1 MRGGGFRLLLRHP
14 PLLPPCTL
22 PIRSHVQVLAGQLLK
37 TPSSWSWRSAKNE
50 VQFTPDAENKLQLDL
65 ARSALRANKAPTSR
79 FPARPLRPPRP
90 SPTEPRFQHCQV
102 QLNPKS
108 RSRAQPEAI
117 FSRSPSPTGGQK
129 QHQRPTSAQPVPNPA
144 PNQCPTPR
152 QASRQAPSAAPI
164 HVTCA
169 PAQQLPRQT

>member
-50 VQFTPDAENKLQLDL
+50 VQFTLDAENKLQLDL
-65 ARSALRANKAPTSR
+65 ARSALGRTRPLPRVS
-79 FPARPLRPPRP
+79 PHSPLRPPRP

-129 QHQRPTSAQPVPNPA
+129 QHQRPTSAQPVPNPTPNPHPTSAQPRARPHAKRPA
-144 PNQCPTPR
+144 PP
-152 QASRQAPSAAPI
+152 PSM
-164 HVTCA
+164 
-169 PAQQLPRQT
+169 